1 MCIKRGLTAEHILK
15 GRNRSQVLIAR
26 SIVVNLSK
34 LTCTLLSAVI
44 ASVALAQPALAHS
57 GTAQDPWSPA
67 HLDMLPAEI
76 RADVWKWDAACG
88 GSIAAAQH
96 FALYL
101 TVPGAEFVA
110 LHFDDFRCR
119 SGVVLCNSAGC
130 LHQVY
135 VATAGR
141 YRRVLAVHAYDVRLS
156 SANNQAFVEL
166 MDVKGRSR
174 TLRWNGSRF
183 VAK

>member
-1 MCIKRGLTAEHILK
+1 M
-15 GRNRSQVLIAR
+15 
-26 SIVVNLSK
+26 SK
-34 LTCTLLSAVI
+34 LICTLLSGVI
-44 ASVALAQPALAHS
+44 ASLALVQPALLHS

-76 RADVWKWDAACG
+76 RADVRKWDAACG

-101 TVPGAEFVA
+101 TVPGAEFVT

-119 SGVVLCNSAGC
+119 NSAVLCNSAGC

-141 YRRVLAVHAYDVRLS
+141 YRRVLAVRAYDVRLS
-156 SANNQAFVEL
+156 SSNDQAFVEL
-166 MDVKGRSR
+166 MDVNGNRR